1 MKQEHSGKVR
11 EYLMYIDGEWA
22 RSLNRD
28 TFEVRNPYNNSLYAL
43 VQDGG
48 REDAKTA
55 VDAAYSAKGMWEET
69 SPAERADYLYRLYD
83 VMATK
88 KDELRDILI
97 NESGSTY
104 KKASVEVM
112 ATLRMLRSTAEEARQ
127 VLGDIISS
135 DTGKLSVTIRRPAG
149 VITAITPFN
158 YPLLLSMKKCLPA
171 LIVGNTVVLK
181 PASVTPISQLKMAE
195 LFDAIGLPAG
205 VFNIVTG
212 AGKTVGDELVTNPKV
227 VHVSFTGSYIT
238 GKHIAEKAAKSLK
251 KVTLE
256 LGGSDPLIVL
266 KDAALDY
273 AVDAAVFG
281 AFFHQGQV
289 CISAKRIIVDN
300 AIAGEFVERF
310 VKRVKNLK
318 VGDPHQPD
326 TDIGPLISKA
336 QLKKIRAQVQD
347 ALDKG
352 ATLQC
357 GGRYKNLLYYPTV
370 PTDVTPDM
378 RVYKE
383 EVFGPAR
390 PVIAVSDENEAIKV
404 ANDTIYGLSSG
415 IITTDLNKALL
426 IAKKL
431 ECGMVHINDSPLHFE
446 SHVPFGG
453 IKCSGFGREGGRYST
468 EDLTELKW
476 ITIQIGNRNFPI

>member
-1 MKQEHSGKVR
+1 
-11 EYLMYIDGEWA
+11 MYIDGKWA

-28 TFEVRNPYNNSLYAL
+28 TFEVRNPYDNSLYAL

-48 REDAKTA
+48 KEDAKIA
-55 VDAAYSAKGMWEET
+55 VDAAYSAKGTWEEIPPT
-69 SPAERADYLYRLYD
+69 ERAEYLYRLYD
-83 VMATK
+83 VMITK
-88 KDELRDILI
+88 KDELRDTLI

-104 KKASVEVM
+104 KKASAEVM
-112 ATLRMLRSTAEEARQ
+112 ATLRMLRSTTDEARR
-127 VLGDIISS
+127 VLGEVITS
-135 DTGKLSVTIRRPAG
+135 DTGKFSATIRRPSG

-158 YPLLLSMKKCLPA
+158 YPLLLSMKKCFPA

-181 PASVTPISQLKMAE
+181 PASVTPISQLKIAE
-195 LFDAIGLPAG
+195 LLDALSLPAG
-205 VFNIVTG
+205 VFNVVTG
-212 AGKTVGDELVTNPKV
+212 AGKIVGDELVTNPKV
-227 VHVSFTGSYIT
+227 AHVSFTGSYIT
-238 GKHIAEKAAKSLK
+238 GKDIAESAAKSLK

-266 KDAALDY
+266 KDAPLDY
-273 AVDAAVFG
+273 AIDAAVFG

-289 CISAKRIIVDN
+289 CISAKRIIVDD

-318 VGDPHQPD
+318 VGDPHQRD
-326 TDIGPLISKA
+326 TDIGPLSSKA
-336 QLKKIRAQVQD
+336 QLTKIQAQVQD
-347 ALDKG
+347 ALEKG

-357 GGRYKNLLYYPTV
+357 GGKYKNLLYYPTV
-370 PTDVTPDM
+370 LTDVTPDM
-378 RVYKE
+378 RVCKE

-390 PVIAVSDENEAIKV
+390 PIIAVSDENEAINI

-415 IITTDLNKALL
+415 IITTDLNKAIL

-431 ECGMVHINDSPLHFE
+431 ECGMVHINDSPLHYE
-446 SHVPFGG
+446 SNVPFGG
-453 IKCSGFGREGGRYST
+453 IKCSGLGREGGKYST

-476 ITIQIGNRNFPI
+476 ITIQFGNRNFPI